1 MNLYHEDK
9 IDSLICH
16 IKDQISRILDNLKK
30 EFFDVVKKKTEQIL
44 CSDCIQTC
52 IFKNRLWEEFE
63 KKIETNDYIDINN
76 FFIDMH

>member
-1 MNLYHEDK
+1 MTNCNK
-9 IDSLICH
+9 CSNILILKQVN
-16 IKDQISRILDNLKK
+16 IKK